1 MQNDSRRERATADID
16 MEMNGSRTVPA
27 DIDTTWRA
35 LNDPEVLK
43 ACIPGC
49 ESVERVS
56 DNEYRLT
63 MTARVGPVSARF
75 TGRIVLADIVAPTSY
90 TLSFEGQGGA
100 AGFAKGEARVMLTAN
115 EPETRIDYQV
125 KSQVGGKLAQI
136 GSRLVDG
143 AAAKV
148 ADDFFARFVD
158 RFGKPPA
165 AAVDA
170 DATEPGVAVPETAS
184 SQMRAALRTMSVRL
198 ALAAVIIA
206 VMAIYWFTRPA

>member
-1 MQNDSRRERATADID
+1 

-75 TGRIVLADIVAPTSY
+75 AGRIVLADIVAPTSY

-100 AGFAKGEARVMLTAN
+100 AGFAKGEARVTLSAN
-115 EPETRIDYQV
+115 EPGTRIDYQV

-158 RFGKPPA
+158 RFGVPA
-165 AAVDA
+165 AADA
-170 DATEPGVAVPETAS
+170 DATRLSGVAVPGSAY
-184 SQMRAALRTMSVRL
+184 SQIRVALRTMSVRL
-198 ALAAVIIA
+198 ALAAAIIA
-206 VMAIYWFTRPA
+206 VMAIYWLTRSA

>member
-1 MQNDSRRERATADID
+1 

-75 TGRIVLADIVAPTSY
+75 TGRIVLADLVAPTSY

-100 AGFAKGEARVMLTAN
+100 AGFAKGESRVTLSAN
-115 EPETRIDYQV
+115 DPGTRIDYQV

-158 RFGKPPA
+158 RLGGP

-170 DATEPGVAVPETAS
+170 DATKLSGAAVPGSAY
-184 SQMRAALRTMSVRL
+184 SQVRAALRTMSVRL
-198 ALAAVIIA
+198 LLAAAIIA
-206 VMAIYWFTRPA
+206 VMAIYWLTRSA

>member
-1 MQNDSRRERATADID
+1 VDID

-43 ACIPGC
+43 ACIAGC

-100 AGFAKGEARVMLTAN
+100 AGFAKGEARVALTDN
-115 EPETRIDYQV
+115 NPGTRIDYQA
-125 KSQVGGKLAQI
+125 KAQVGGKLAQI

-148 ADDFFARFVD
+148 ADDFFARFAD
-158 RFGKPPA
+158 RLGGTSPA
-165 AAVDA
+165 TVAAG
-170 DATEPGVAVPETAS
+170 ATNISANPVTAE
-184 SQMRAALRTMSVRL
+184 SQLRAALRTMTVRL
-198 ALAAVIIA
+198 ALAAAIIA
-206 VMAIYWFTRPA
+206 VMVVYWFTRPA

>member
-1 MQNDSRRERATADID
+1 

-43 ACIPGC
+43 ACIAGC

-56 DNEYRLT
+56 DHEYRMT

-75 TGRIVLADIVAPTSY
+75 TGRITMTDIVAPTSY

-100 AGFAKGEARVMLTAN
+100 AGFAKGEARVALADN
-115 EPETRIDYQV
+115 NPGTRIDYQV
-125 KSQVGGKLAQI
+125 KAQVGGKLAQI
-136 GSRLVDG
+136 GSRLIDG

-148 ADDFFARFVD
+148 ADDFFARFAD
-158 RFGKPPA
+158 RLGGPPPA
-165 AAVDA
+165 AAGD
-170 DATEPGVAVPETAS
+170 AVPAPTDS
-184 SQMRAALRTMSVRL
+184 RVRAALRTMSVRL

-206 VMAIYWFTRPA
+206 AMAIYWLTRPA

>member
-1 MQNDSRRERATADID
+1 

-63 MTARVGPVSARF
+63 MTVRVGPVSARF

-100 AGFAKGEARVMLTAN
+100 AGFAKGEARVTLTAD
-115 EPETRIDYQV
+115 EPGTRIDYQV

-170 DATEPGVAVPETAS
+170 DATEPGVAVSETAS
-184 SQMRAALRTMSVRL
+184 SQMRAALRTVSVRL
-198 ALAAVIIA
+198 ALAVAIIA
-206 VMAIYWFTRPA
+206 MMAIYWFTRPA

>member
-1 MQNDSRRERATADID
+1 MQSASRREQTAADVD
-16 MEMNGSRTVPA
+16 MEMNGSRMVPA
-27 DIDTTWRA
+27 DIETTWRA

-100 AGFAKGEARVMLTAN
+100 AGFAKGEARVTLTVN
-115 EPETRIDYQV
+115 DPGTRIDYQV
-125 KSQVGGKLAQI
+125 KSQIGGKLAQI

-158 RFGKPPA
+158 RFGKPA
-165 AAVDA
+165 AFDA
-170 DATEPGVAVPETAS
+170 DATDLSAVAVPESAS
-184 SQMRAALRTMSVRL
+184 SRMRAALRTMSVRL
-198 ALAAVIIA
+198 ALAAAIIA

>member
-1 MQNDSRRERATADID
+1 
-16 MEMNGSRTVPA
+16 
-27 DIDTTWRA
+27 
-35 LNDPEVLK
+35 VLK
-43 ACIPGC
+43 ACIAGC

-100 AGFAKGEARVMLTAN
+100 AGFAKGEARVTLADN
-115 EPETRIDYQV
+115 NPGTRIDYQA
-125 KSQVGGKLAQI
+125 KAQVGGKLAQI

-148 ADDFFARFVD
+148 ADDFFARFAD
-158 RFGKPPA
+158 RLGGPSPA
-165 AAVDA
+165 TVDA
-170 DATEPGVAVPETAS
+170 GATNISANPVTRE
-184 SQMRAALRTMSVRL
+184 SQIRAALRTMSVRL
-198 ALAAVIIA
+198 VLAAAIIA
-206 VMAIYWFTRPA
+206 VMAIYWFTRQA

>member
-1 MQNDSRRERATADID
+1 MQNASPRERTTADID

-43 ACIPGC
+43 ACIPGG

-100 AGFAKGEARVMLTAN
+100 AGFAKGEARVTLSAN
-115 EPETRIDYQV
+115 EPGTGIAYQV
-125 KSQVGGKLAQI
+125 KAQIGGKLAQI

-148 ADDFFARFVD
+148 ADDFFARFAD
-158 RFGKPPA
+158 RLGGPSPVT
-165 AAVDA
+165 VDA
-170 DATEPGVAVPETAS
+170 GATNISANPVTTESPL
-184 SQMRAALRTMSVRL
+184 RAALRTMSVRL
-198 ALAAVIIA
+198 VVAAAIIA

>member
-1 MQNDSRRERATADID
+1 
-16 MEMNGSRTVPA
+16 MEMNGSRIVPV

-43 ACIPGC
+43 ACIAGC

-75 TGRIVLADIVAPTSY
+75 TGRIVIADIVAPTSY

-100 AGFAKGEARVMLTAN
+100 AGFAKGEARVLLVDN
-115 EPETRIDYQV
+115 NPGTRIDYQA
-125 KSQVGGKLAQI
+125 KAQVGGKLAQI

-148 ADDFFARFVD
+148 ADDFFSRFAD
-158 RFGKPPA
+158 RLGGPPV
-165 AAVDA
+165 AVDA
-170 DATEPGVAVPETAS
+170 GATNISANPLATQ
-184 SQMRAALRTMSVRL
+184 SQIRSALRSMSVRL
-198 ALAAVIIA
+198 ALAAIIIA
-206 VMAIYWFTRPA
+206 VMAIYWLTRPG

>member
-1 MQNDSRRERATADID
+1 MQSDSRHERTTAKID

-56 DNEYRLT
+56 DNEYRLS

-100 AGFAKGEARVMLTAN
+100 AGFAKGEARVTLTAD
-115 EPETRIDYQV
+115 EPGTRIDYQV

-165 AAVDA
+165 ASVDA
-170 DATEPGVAVPETAS
+170 DATEPGLAVPESAS
-184 SQMRAALRTMSVRL
+184 GQMRAALRTMSVRL
-198 ALAAVIIA
+198 ALAAAIIA
-206 VMAIYWFTRPA
+206 MMAIYWFTRPA

>member
-1 MQNDSRRERATADID
+1 MQNASPRKRTTADDD
-16 MEMNGSRTVPA
+16 MDMSGSRTVPA
-27 DIDTTWRA
+27 DIETTWRA

-43 ACIPGC
+43 ACIAGC

-100 AGFAKGEARVMLTAN
+100 AGFAKGEARVALADN
-115 EPETRIDYQV
+115 NPGTRIDYQA
-125 KSQVGGKLAQI
+125 KAQVGGKLAQI

-148 ADDFFARFVD
+148 ADDFFARFAD
-158 RFGKPPA
+158 RLGGPLPA
-165 AAVDA
+165 TVDA
-170 DATEPGVAVPETAS
+170 DATNISANPVTRE
-184 SQMRAALRTMSVRL
+184 SQIRAALRTMSVRL
-198 ALAAVIIA
+198 ALAAAIIA
-206 VMAIYWFTRPA
+206 VMAIYWFTRQA

>member
-1 MQNDSRRERATADID
+1 MQNASRRKRTTADDD

-75 TGRIVLADIVAPTSY
+75 AGRIILADIVAPTSY

-100 AGFAKGEARVMLTAN
+100 AGFAKGEARVTLTAN
-115 EPETRIDYQV
+115 EPGTRIDYQV

-165 AAVDA
+165 ATVDA
-170 DATEPGVAVPETAS
+170 DATDLSGVAVPESAS
-184 SQMRAALRTMSVRL
+184 SQMRAALRT
-198 ALAAVIIA
+198 
-206 VMAIYWFTRPA
+206 

>member
-1 MQNDSRRERATADID
+1 MQNASRRERTKADDD

-100 AGFAKGEARVMLTAN
+100 AGFAKGEARVTLSAN
-115 EPETRIDYQV
+115 EPGTRIDYQV
-125 KSQVGGKLAQI
+125 KAQIGGKLAQI

-148 ADDFFARFVD
+148 ADDFFARFAD
-158 RFGKPPA
+158 RLGGPSPA
-165 AAVDA
+165 TA
-170 DATEPGVAVPETAS
+170 DAGATNISANPVTTG
-184 SQMRAALRTMSVRL
+184 SQIRAALRTMSVRL
-198 ALAAVIIA
+198 ALAAAIIA